1 MSKVKLISKTAIDEN
16 YLLHLMKEA
25 SEEDQTFLKSIQ
37 DSEAL
42 IAYTARVSS
51 ANQKN
56 PEYAKLLKYCMN
68 HGHWS
73 IFEMVD
79 ATVEIETTL
88 PIATQILRHRSFC
101 FQQLSRRYSSDE
113 VGFEVIEAR
122 RQDTKNRQNSID
134 DMSDA
139 DKEFFEK
146 AQQALNAA
154 SQAFYEE
161 ALKRNIAK
169 ECARYLLPQTTT
181 TKLYMKG
188 SLRSFIHYL
197 KVRNNAATQKEHR
210 EVAEKIQAE
219 LKKAFPLIGEIC
231 EW

>member
-1 MSKVKLISKTAIDEN
+1 MKVKLISKTALDKN
-16 YLLHLMKEA
+16 YLLELMKEA
-25 SEEDQTFLKSIQ
+25 SEEDKKFLATIQ

-56 PEYAKLLKYCMN
+56 PQYKKLLKYCME

-88 PIATQILRHRSFC
+88 PIATQILRHRSFS
-101 FQQLSRRYSSDE
+101 FQQLSRRYSSDGVE
-113 VGFEVIEAR
+113 FEEIKPR
-122 RQDTKNRQNSID
+122 RQDTKNRQNSIND
-134 DMSDA
+134 LHDSD
-139 DKEFFEK
+139 KLFFK
-146 AQQALNAA
+146 QAQESINQVSEVYYNQAI
-154 SQAFYEE
+154 S
-161 ALKRNIAK
+161 RGIAK
-169 ECARYLLPQTTT
+169 ESARFLLPQTTT

-197 KVRNNAATQKEHR
+197 KVRNNDSTQKEHR
-210 EVAEKIQAE
+210 EIAQLVQKE

>member
-1 MSKVKLISKTAIDEN
+1 MTKIKLISKTQIDES
-16 YLLHLMKEA
+16 YLLQLMKEA
-25 SEEDQTFLKSIQ
+25 SEEDQVFLKSIQ
-37 DSEAL
+37 NSEAL

-56 PEYAKLLKYCMN
+56 PEYKKLLKYCMG

-101 FQQLSRRYSSDE
+101 FQQLSRRYSSDD
-113 VGFEVIEAR
+113 VGFEVISPR

-134 DMSDA
+134 NLEPDTV
-139 DKEFFEK
+139 EFFNM
-146 AQQALNAA
+146 AQDTLNKL
-154 SQAFYEE
+154 SFEFYEE
-161 ALKRNIAK
+161 ALKLGIAK
-169 ECARYLLPQTTT
+169 ESARFLLPQTTT

-188 SLRSFIHYL
+188 SLRSFIHYF
-197 KVRNNAATQKEHR
+197 KVRNNESTQKEHR